1 MAHNIYLS
9 VCGEGY
15 GHSSRD
21 MAIARKLTNEGA
33 RVLMGSYGYVLER
46 LKQSFDTVAVEKEFE
61 MAGKEGAFDL
71 KATISRSKSQAF
83 QFSKIISQEKK
94 IMEDFNA
101 TCVVADGRTASVFA
115 AFKIGIPC
123 IIISNQTSIEPFFK
137 DSKFFL
143 RFIGKQVEFTLKT
156 SMALAELVLIPDFSP
171 PNTVCLHT
179 LSKSR
184 HVMKKQVFTGPVVNI
199 DEEAVPVAN
208 DMQRPYVLTL
218 LGGHSFRFPI
228 FNSILKIAPRFPD
241 VDFLTFT
248 KFKSNDIPKNVI
260 IREFAKDIS
269 SYIQN
274 ADLIITQA
282 GHSTAMEILTLG
294 KPALIIPDEGQI
306 EQENNASRMKELGV
320 CETLEYSTLESESL
334 FQKISM
340 LLNDPGFREKA
351 RQYSLMSQTM
361 NGSRKTSGIILELSN
376 RIQCY

>member
-1 MAHNIYLS
+1 MIHNIYLS

-21 MAIARKLTNEGA
+21 MAIAKELTRESA
-33 RVLMGSYGYVLER
+33 SVLMGSYGYVLER
-46 LKQSFDTVAVEKEFE
+46 LKQSFDTVEIEKEFE

-101 TCVVADGRTASVFA
+101 TCVVADGRTAAVFA

-156 SMALAELVLIPDFSP
+156 SMALAEVVLIPDFLP
-171 PNTVCLHT
+171 PDTVCLHT
-179 LSKSR
+179 LSNSR

-199 DEEAVPVAN
+199 DEGPIVD

-218 LGGHSFRFPI
+218 LGGHSFRLPI
-228 FNSILKIAPRFPD
+228 FTSILKIAPRFPD
-241 VDFLTFT
+241 LDFLVFT

-269 SYIQN
+269 LYIQN

-306 EQENNASRMKELGV
+306 EQENNASRMRELGV
-320 CETLEYSTLESESL
+320 CETLEYGSLESGSL
-334 FQKISM
+334 FEKITN
-340 LLNDPGFREKA
+340 LLNQAGFREKA
-351 RQYSLMSQTM
+351 RQYSIMSKTM
-361 NGSRKTSGIILELSN
+361 KGSRKASEIISGLSG
-376 RIQCY
+376 RIQCH